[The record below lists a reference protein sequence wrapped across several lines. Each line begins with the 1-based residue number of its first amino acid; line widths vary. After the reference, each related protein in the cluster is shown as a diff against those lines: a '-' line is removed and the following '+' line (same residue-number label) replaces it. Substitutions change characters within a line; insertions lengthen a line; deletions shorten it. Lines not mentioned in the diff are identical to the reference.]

1 MDYETIQ
8 RTIYNLLNIREL
20 YSIPEN
26 WGQTQSLTER
36 AVQLDQAFKFV
47 GVDVDAYNQHLGD
60 DDVYPGDLSRGQ
72 IPEASWFVRQAMN
85 EIAPEFEGVIYK
97 WNDAPGRMHKDVLDL
112 VTAAINMAKAERA
125 KIWASD
131 SRFDTSG
138 LLLHRWGSVDG
149 SQVCAMSA
157 ISQKLG
163 YRLLTDIPEEVNP
176 GLAALVNLLNDR
188 ATDEARQLLVSRLI
202 HIPFSGHTNIAS
214 LLGRVFFPLAMKR
227 YGYQSEVNGV
237 SGCMGR
243 EQFADA
249 YDYLSERFLEPGGS
263 GNLASG
269 CATLTAALRAD
280 YPNKQDLLAVSA
292 ASQLV
297 GFETRPG
304 WTELLQILDYIIG
317 LADKP
322 YAEDD
327 EPSIG
332 ASERDAHPTV
342 EAVYDCGIKV
352 QWFPAV
358 VARFP
363 DRLEEIAEQILEE
376 VTALDT
382 VTVHMHRFSFEAE
395 EVMIASSWDDELD
408 MLSADADL
416 VAYLDAIG
424 EFDVD
429 GDGETAPLMVPVP
442 ASEAETIH

>member
-26 WGQTQSLTER
+26 WGQTQSLTDR

-47 GVDVDAYNQHLGD
+47 GVDVDAHNQNVGEDH
-60 DDVYPGDLSRGQ
+60 VYLGDLSRGQ
-72 IPEASWFVRQAMN
+72 IPEAAWFVRQAIN
-85 EIAPEFEGVIYK
+85 EIAPEFGGVIYK
-97 WNDAPGRMHKDVLDL
+97 WNDAPERSHQDVLDL
-112 VTAAINMAKAERA
+112 VTAAINMAKVERA
-125 KIWASD
+125 EIWASD

-138 LLLHRWGSVDG
+138 LVLHRWGSVDG

-157 ISQKLG
+157 LSQKLG

-176 GLAALVNLLNDR
+176 GLAVLVNLLNDR
-188 ATDEARQLLVSRLI
+188 ATEEARQLLVSRLI

-214 LLGRVFFPLAMKR
+214 LIGRVFFPLAMKR

-237 SGCMGR
+237 SGCIGR

-269 CATLTAALRAD
+269 CATLAVALRAD

-297 GFETRPG
+297 GFETSGG
-304 WTELLQILDYIIG
+304 WAELLQILDFIIG
-317 LADKP
+317 IEDRPFAV
-322 YAEDD
+322 DD
-327 EPSIG
+327 EPSLG
-332 ASERDAHPTV
+332 ASEHDANPPV

-352 QWFPAV
+352 QWFPALI
-358 VARFP
+358 AKFP
-363 DRLEEIAEQILEE
+363 DQLEEIAEQILNE
-376 VTALDT
+376 VTTLDT
-382 VTVHMHRFSFEAE
+382 VTVYTHRFSFENE
-395 EVMIASSWDDELD
+395 EVMIAVSWDDDLD

-416 VAYLDAIG
+416 VAYLDPLG
-424 EFDVD
+424 VFDVD
-429 GDGETAPLMVPVP
+429 GETSPLMVPVP